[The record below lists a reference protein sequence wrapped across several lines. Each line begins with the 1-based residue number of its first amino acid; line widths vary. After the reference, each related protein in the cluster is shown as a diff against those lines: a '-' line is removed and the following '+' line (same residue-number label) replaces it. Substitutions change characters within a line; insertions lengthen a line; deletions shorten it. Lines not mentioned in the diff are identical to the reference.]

1 MNDIRQ
7 FEIPYNFDKDL
18 IDILFKFDPVG
29 LSYHCIYC
37 PPYRSDYVSAKY
49 NYIHN
54 TGQDM
59 LLAQSMTRE
68 EYE

>member
-29 LSYHCIYC
+29 LGYHCIYC
-37 PPYRSDYVSAKY
+37 PPYQSDYISAKY
-49 NYIHN
+49 N
-54 TGQDM
+54 
-59 LLAQSMTRE
+59 
-68 EYE
+68 